1 MPKKM
6 ESLVIYSKVLSQYS
20 FPGSKYGEPERVTG
34 ATAYLVT
41 GTYKKAA
48 KVAGIPEST
57 LRDWAR
63 QEWWGHLTEEVRTE
77 KESEFQ
83 AGFSR
88 IVEKAIGET
97 EDRLDRGEV
106 KLVKTK
112 EGYEERRVPVSAK
125 DAQMISAIAYDK
137 LRLSLNLPTSIKQ
150 TSREGG
156 LKAALEMFEKI
167 SDEVRA
173 REEKVVSEQ

>member
-1 MPKKM
+1 VQIKDKSP
-6 ESLVIYSKVLSQYS
+6 VIHSKVLSQYS
-20 FPGSKYGEPERVTG
+20 FPGSKYGEPERVMA

-48 KVAGIPEST
+48 KVVSVPEST

-63 QEWWGHLTEEVRTE
+63 HEWWGHLVEEVRSE

-88 IVEKAIGET
+88 IVEKAIRET
-97 EDRLDRGEV
+97 EDRLDQGEV

-112 EGYEERRVPVSAK
+112 DGYEERRVPVSAK

-167 SDEVRA
+167 SEEVSA
-173 REEKVVSEQ
+173 REKKVVSEQ